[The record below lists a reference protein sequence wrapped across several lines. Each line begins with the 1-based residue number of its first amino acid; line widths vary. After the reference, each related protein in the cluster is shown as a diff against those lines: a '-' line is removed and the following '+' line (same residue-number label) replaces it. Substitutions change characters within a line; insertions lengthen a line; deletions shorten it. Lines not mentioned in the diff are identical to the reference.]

1 MGRCSTCA
9 RRPRACR
16 ISPPHISLHLAHIS
30 LTPRPYIWQA
40 RVRKEAKDL
49 GTMRAKEERAGLV
62 GKDMLSAV
70 VEGQKAKARC
80 SADAA
85 EIRGR
90 YGGDVGEM

>member
-1 MGRCSTCA
+1 MQGDVG
-9 RRPRACR
+9 
-16 ISPPHISLHLAHIS
+16 PP
-30 LTPRPYIWQA
+30 PRPHLPTSRSHLGCTWQA

-80 SADAA
+80 SADVA
-85 EIRGR
+85 EMWGR
-90 YGGDVGEM
+90 CGRDVGEM

>member
-1 MGRCSTCA
+1 M
-9 RRPRACR
+9 
-16 ISPPHISLHLAHIS
+16 
-30 LTPRPYIWQA
+30 
-40 RVRKEAKDL
+40 RKEAKDL